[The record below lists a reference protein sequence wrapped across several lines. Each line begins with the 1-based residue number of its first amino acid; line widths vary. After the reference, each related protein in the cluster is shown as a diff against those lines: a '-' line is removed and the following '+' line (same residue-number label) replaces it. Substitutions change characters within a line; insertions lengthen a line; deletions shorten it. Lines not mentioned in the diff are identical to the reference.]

1 MRLVN
6 CEKILNHRDQKLNS
20 YELLLLGKA
29 DLSQIMNLQDRVIP
43 TMDRNDY
50 CVPLSAAEYLEI
62 LTGHGEAFGLL
73 IDGCLVAVCAIPF
86 PGRHRINLAREVNF
100 SAEKLLQV
108 AQLEIAL
115 IHPDFQGNGLQ
126 QMMAGMLV
134 ERAQS
139 NKRCRYLFTTVS
151 PYNYPSLQTVTKLGM
166 YLAKVCKKYF
176 QWDRYVA
183 YRDFI
188 QPIELD
194 KDNAVSISN
203 TDLEEQQALI
213 AGGYLGFD
221 LFKGEQDIKVLF
233 AKKKDEERNNN
244 AGESK
249 S

>member
-6 CEKILNHRDQKLNS
+6 CERILNHGDQKLYP
-20 YELLLLGKA
+20 YELLLLDKA
-29 DLSQIMNLQDRVIP
+29 DLPRIMDLQDRVIS

-62 LTGHGEAFGLL
+62 LTGHGEALGLL
-73 IDGCLVAVCAIPF
+73 IGGCLVAVCAILF
-86 PGRHRINLAREVNF
+86 PGEDQNNMARELNF
-100 SAEKLLQV
+100 SAEKLLQT

-126 QMMAGMLV
+126 QMMAGLLV

-139 NKRCRYLFTTVS
+139 SKRCRYLFTTVS
-151 PYNYPSLQTVTKLGM
+151 PYNYPSLQTVTALGM

-183 YRDFI
+183 YRDFL

-194 KDNAVSISN
+194 KENALAISN
-203 TDLEEQQALI
+203 ADLEEQQALI
-213 AGGYLGFD
+213 AGGYLGFA
-221 LFKGEQDIKVLF
+221 LLKGEQDIKVLF
-233 AKKKDEERNNN
+233 AKRIAN
-244 AGESK
+244 S
-249 S
+249 